1 MAFGGSQLLMIEEG
15 AGRFST
21 GLYYGDGTEMR
32 LPVTTPA
39 KDLIAATEIDYRKY
53 SGEIKHLRDEHPL
66 FEDRLDIPEAD
77 VEDFVAEA
85 LLLPAMLE
93 KIDPVSFFVLG
104 ELLHRSLQ
112 TEDDGSASFLLDAA
126 GELLYILEEPIRAQV
141 RLRNIFEMTFDG
153 MERATQW
160 ERFEKLCQ
168 VYPDVGRLCDPASLP
183 SVEQGQR
190 AFRANSILGLRL
202 LELALYF
209 QQDAQRI
216 ARCDYCWSWF
226 IPKTKKVTRYCD
238 RVTDGFPCKQ
248 RGSRFKR
255 NLVEEQDSA
264 LRVYNQ
270 LRDRMYAR
278 LLRWQ
283 DAAPTERD
291 NLILMDY
298 DQYTT
303 WSENARLA
311 RMEYLNGKLTA
322 EEFLR
327 RIDTTHELKSY
338 EVDKTEL
345 VEETAWQRL
354 VAGDLGFDTEAHY
367 PETMQ
372 VLDLGV
378 EDPQW
383 ELRTADELR
392 REDQKGHQSLREK
405 YGKGSRGQR
414 RDWFRG
420 LCLLLFMWHKF

>member
-1 MAFGGSQLLMIEEG
+1 MVSGRLQLLLAEKG

-21 GLYYGDGTEMR
+21 VLCYGDGTERR

-53 SGEIKHLRDEHPL
+53 RREIKCLRDEHPL
-66 FEDRLDIPEAD
+66 LEERLDIPEAD
-77 VEDFVAEA
+77 FEDFVAEA

-104 ELLHRSLQ
+104 ELLHQSLQ
-112 TEDDGSASFLLDAA
+112 AEDDGSASFLLDAA
-126 GELLYILEEPIRAQV
+126 EELLYILEEPIRVQI

-153 MERATQW
+153 MERTTQQ
-160 ERFEKLCQ
+160 ERFERLCHI
-168 VYPDVGRLCDPASLP
+168 YPDVGRLCDPSTLP
-183 SVEQGQR
+183 DVEPGQR
-190 AFRANSILGLRL
+190 IFSVNSILGLRL
-202 LELALYF
+202 LELTLYF

-216 ARCDYCWSWF
+216 ARCDYCWGWF
-226 IPKTKKVTRYCD
+226 IPKTKKITRYCD

-255 NLVEEQDSA
+255 NLVEEQDGA
-264 LRVYNQ
+264 LQVCNQ
-270 LRDRMYAR
+270 LRNRMYAR

-291 NLILMDY
+291 NLIPMDY

-311 RMEYLNGKLTA
+311 RMEYMSGKLTA

-327 RIDTTHELKSY
+327 RIDTTRELESY
-338 EVDKTEL
+338 EVDKAKL
-345 VEETAWQRL
+345 VEETVWQRM
-354 VAGDLGFDTEAHY
+354 VASNLGFDAEMHY

-372 VLDLGV
+372 VLDLGT
-378 EDPQW
+378 EEPKW
-383 ELRTADELR
+383 ELRTVDELR
-392 REDQKGHQSLREK
+392 QEDQKGHQSLREK
-405 YGKGSRGQR
+405 YGKGE
-414 RDWFRG
+414 
-420 LCLLLFMWHKF
+420 KE